1 MFKKYLIAVLAVM
14 LGIGWLLITCHKQP
28 NVIVAPQN
36 IPVSK
41 QQKKLAIKQADLLQ
55 QIDVVNNQQLK
66 LTGQIKNTRV
76 VLEKAKIKSQVLKEQ
91 IQNQFKQKANTDT
104 STFLGHSGVDNISY
118 MVNNLLNVQTDED
131 SIQQQLM
138 QEIEQQV
145 LQKQT
150 VIQLQQQQY
159 ITLKAAFDQSIVEQN
174 NLLQQNKQFKK
185 QRIKQKIQRIIF
197 AALVILA
204 GTIVV
209 KQILK

>member
-1 MFKKYLIAVLAVM
+1 MFKKYLIAGLAVM
-14 LGIGWLLITCHKQP
+14 LGIGWLLTTCHKQP
-28 NVIVAPQN
+28 NVIVEPQN

-55 QIDVVNNQQLK
+55 QIDAVDNQQVK
-66 LTGQIKNTRV
+66 LTGQITNTRV
-76 VLEKAKIKSQVLKEQ
+76 VLEKTKIKSRVLKEQ
-91 IQNQFKQKANTDT
+91 IQNHLKQKANTDT

-118 MVNNLLNVQTDED
+118 MVNDLLNVQTDED
-131 SIQQQLM
+131 SIQQQLI
-138 QEIEQQV
+138 QKIEQQV

-159 ITLKAAFDQSIVEQN
+159 ITLKAAFDQSIAQQN

-204 GTIVV
+204 STIAV